1 MEIVSVTISVACA
14 GMIIYYARL
23 IWAGEAAY
31 QQMMAMIRA
40 AGEYGKIDAIAA
52 LDLLDDLR
60 VEKLDNHTK
69 AIFWRKDPRSLYSE
83 ECVRL
88 LWPKATPRV
97 SA

>member
-1 MEIVSVTISVACA
+1 MYELSLYVTTGACLA
-14 GMIIYYARL
+14 LTVYFMRL
-23 IWAGEAAY
+23 IWAGE
-31 QQMMAMIRA
+31 
-40 AGEYGKIDAIAA
+40 IAFRQIMTMVKSTSRLPGDVA
-52 LDLLDDLR
+52 LRMLAEERFVD
-60 VEKLDNHTK
+60 KYDNHTK